1 MAAAALS
8 EAELLDL
15 VGELVSVLAEIVV
28 FVVEPEPFEIPLD
41 DDIRKELEERDAL
54 VATFARLPDDLRGK
68 ARTIFVEEL
77 QDGDSRTDE
86 MRITEPIA
94 PMTDGAEEL
103 LVRARR
109 AGFLDSRVGRVVGHV
124 RW

>member
-54 VATFARLPDDLRGK
+54 AATFARLPDDLRGK

-103 LVRARR
+103 LVRVRR
-109 AGFLDSRVGRVVGHV
+109 VGFLDSRVGRVVGHV